1 MTNQMDDRT
10 DGMLDQA
17 EGTAKEM
24 GGKLTDNEDL
34 EADGKLD
41 QAAGRVK
48 EGMADVTDAAK
59 DVVKKL
65 TD

>member
-1 MTNQMDDRT
+1 
-10 DGMLDQA
+10 
-17 EGTAKEM
+17 M